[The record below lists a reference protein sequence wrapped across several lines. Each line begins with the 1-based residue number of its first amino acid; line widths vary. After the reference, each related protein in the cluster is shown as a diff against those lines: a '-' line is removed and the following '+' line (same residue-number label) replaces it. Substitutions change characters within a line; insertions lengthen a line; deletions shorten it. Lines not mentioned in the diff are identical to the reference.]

1 MIMTKEKRFIE
12 KEDLIVFE
20 EYAKN
25 RKKIRKDLVEF
36 KKNRRVSIGPYATF
50 YFESFETMLAQVQE
64 MLHIEKGGDEQ
75 LKDELN
81 AYNPLIPKGKE
92 LVATLM
98 FEIDDPT
105 SRVDFLGKVGGIEE
119 KIYIKVGEEIIKAV
133 PENDVDRTSS
143 EGKASSVQFVH
154 FNFSSKQIKKF
165 KDLNNNIQNQIN
177 LISQNTKKSEEI
189 SQKTL
194 ELENKLSK
202 EISEICKKYQ
212 IPLHTDAVQAV
223 GKVPINVKELGVDA
237 LSVSSHKINGP
248 KGIGALFIK
257 KGLRVTPQI
266 LGGGQENGMRSG
278 TENVASIVGF
288 GKACEIAKE
297 RLNENISHFQTLH
310 STMLSRVIKEIS
322 HVKLNGHSEK
332 RIFNNIHLT
341 FMGVNGEDLI
351 IKLDEHGIA
360 ASTGSACS
368 MHTQK
373 ASHVLQALGFNHEQI
388 TGSLRMSFGY
398 LNTLDEF
405 NQTIDVLKKVVIE
418 LRSVSPYKTKY
429 NF

>member
-1 MIMTKEKRFIE
+1 LIYLDNAASTAVHPEVVKEMLPYFDIQYGNPSSIHQFGRK
-12 KEDLIVFE
+12 
-20 EYAKN
+20 AKN
-25 RKKIRKDLVEF
+25 AIQKARKQVAALIGAEPDEILFTSGGTESNNTILYGVPKLHEMTHVNFKLENNHIITSSIEHEAVLKPCKKLEEMGLKITYVPVDEHGIVDYNDVANSITENTVL
-36 KKNRRVSIGPYATF
+36 VSI
-50 YFESFETMLAQVQE
+50 MLANNE
-64 MLHIEKGGDEQ
+64 
-75 LKDELN
+75 
-81 AYNPLIPKGKE
+81 
-92 LVATLM
+92 
-98 FEIDDPT
+98 
-105 SRVDFLGKVGGIEE
+105 VG
-119 KIYIKVGEEIIKAV
+119 
-133 PENDVDRTSS
+133 T
-143 EGKASSVQFVH
+143 
-154 FNFSSKQIKKF
+154 
-165 KDLNNNIQNQIN
+165 IQPI
-177 LISQNTKKSEEI
+177 
-189 SQKTL
+189 
-194 ELENKLSK
+194 K

-257 KGLRVTPQI
+257 KGLRVSPQI

-297 RLNENISHFQTLH
+297 RLNENISHFETLH
-310 STMLSRVIKEIS
+310 SSMLSRVVKEIS
-322 HVKLNGHSEK
+322 HVKLNGHPEK

-373 ASHVLQALGFNHEQI
+373 ASHVLKAMGFNHEQI

-398 LNTLDEF
+398 LNTLDEVE
-405 NQTIDVLKKVVIE
+405 QTIDVLKKVVSE

>member
-1 MIMTKEKRFIE
+1 LIYLDNAASTAVHPEVVKEMLPYFDVQYGNPSSIHQFGRK
-12 KEDLIVFE
+12 
-20 EYAKN
+20 AKN
-25 RKKIRKDLVEF
+25 AIQKARKQVAALVGAEPDEILFTSGGTESNNTILYGIPKLQGSHLDQNHIITSSIEHEAILQPCKEFENIGIKITYLPIDEHGIVDPDDIANSINLHTVL
-36 KKNRRVSIGPYATF
+36 VSI
-50 YFESFETMLAQVQE
+50 MLANNE
-64 MLHIEKGGDEQ
+64 
-75 LKDELN
+75 
-81 AYNPLIPKGKE
+81 
-92 LVATLM
+92 
-98 FEIDDPT
+98 
-105 SRVDFLGKVGGIEE
+105 VG
-119 KIYIKVGEEIIKAV
+119 
-133 PENDVDRTSS
+133 T
-143 EGKASSVQFVH
+143 
-154 FNFSSKQIKKF
+154 
-165 KDLNNNIQNQIN
+165 IQPI
-177 LISQNTKKSEEI
+177 
-189 SQKTL
+189 
-194 ELENKLSK
+194 K

-223 GKVPINVKELGVDA
+223 GKMPIDVKELGVDA

-257 KGLRVTPQI
+257 KGLRIDPQI

-310 STMLSRVIKEIS
+310 SSMLSRIAKEIP
-322 HVKLNGHSEK
+322 HVKLNGHPEK

-341 FMGVNGEDLI
+341 FLGVNGEDLI

-368 MHTQK
+368 VHTQK
-373 ASHVLQALGFNHEQI
+373 ASHVLKAMGFNHEQI
-388 TGSLRMSFGY
+388 TGSLRISFGY
-398 LNTLDEF
+398 ANTLDEI
-405 NQTIDVLKKVVIE
+405 NQAVEVLKKVVSE

>member
-1 MIMTKEKRFIE
+1 LIYLDNAASTAVHPEVVKEMMPYFDIQYGNPSSIHQFGRK
-12 KEDLIVFE
+12 
-20 EYAKN
+20 AKN
-25 RKKIRKDLVEF
+25 AIQKARKQVAALIGAESDEILFTSGGTESNNTILYGAPKLHEMTHVNFKLENNHIITSSIEHEAVLKPCKKLEEMGLKITYIPVDEHGIVDYNDVANSITENTVL
-36 KKNRRVSIGPYATF
+36 VSI
-50 YFESFETMLAQVQE
+50 MLANNE
-64 MLHIEKGGDEQ
+64 
-75 LKDELN
+75 
-81 AYNPLIPKGKE
+81 
-92 LVATLM
+92 
-98 FEIDDPT
+98 
-105 SRVDFLGKVGGIEE
+105 VG
-119 KIYIKVGEEIIKAV
+119 
-133 PENDVDRTSS
+133 T
-143 EGKASSVQFVH
+143 
-154 FNFSSKQIKKF
+154 
-165 KDLNNNIQNQIN
+165 IQPI
-177 LISQNTKKSEEI
+177 
-189 SQKTL
+189 
-194 ELENKLSK
+194 K

-257 KGLRVTPQI
+257 KGLRVAPQI

-310 STMLSRVIKEIS
+310 SSMLSRVIKEIS
-322 HVKLNGHSEK
+322 HVKLNGHPEK

-373 ASHVLQALGFNHEQI
+373 ASHVLGAMGFNHEQI

-398 LNTLDEF
+398 LNTLDEVE
-405 NQTIDVLKKVVIE
+405 QTIDVLKKVVTE